1 MNMMEMIKEKKI
13 LLVAHR
19 GVCGGNIPC
28 NSLQAFRSA
37 INMGADMIELYL
49 PFSDPMADGAVLQAA
64 AQMALANG
72 SKLDYILNMLQRVR
86 ARHPE
91 AGFIVTSYYNI
102 FLQYG
107 LDKLFQRFAELG
119 IDGMHIIDLPYE
131 EHAELD
137 PYIEKYG
144 VQQLRSI
151 APSSGEE
158 RTRMLMENARSMV
171 YCYTAEQI
179 PMIRKYGDLPIAIR
193 AEANPVNADAIALD
207 SAAAAVKTADL
218 AEFIKN
224 YKKSTRFLE

>member
-1 MNMMEMIKEKKI
+1 MNRIEKIFQKSSKVLIVCDCCGAPSMGESEERLNTI
-13 LLVAHR
+13 LD
-19 GVCGGNIPC
+19 N
-28 NSLQAFRSA
+28 
-37 INMGADMIELYL
+37 GADMIELYL
-49 PFSDPMADGAVLQAA
+49 PFSDPMADGAILQAA
-64 AQMALANG
+64 SQQALANG
-72 SKLDYILNMLQRVR
+72 SKLEYILNMVKRVR
-86 ARHPE
+86 DNHPE

-158 RTRMLMENARSMV
+158 RTRLLMEHAQSMV
-171 YCYTAEQI
+171 YCYNADQI
-179 PMIRKYGDLPIAIR
+179 PMIKKYGDLPIAIR
-193 AEANPVNADAIALD
+193 AEVNPGDADAVALD

-218 AEFIKN
+218 AEFIRN
-224 YKKSTRFLE
+224 YKKNITVSK

>member
-1 MNMMEMIKEKKI
+1 MNRIEKIFKNNSCALIVCDCCGAPSMGESKERLNII
-13 LLVAHR
+13 LD
-19 GVCGGNIPC
+19 N
-28 NSLQAFRSA
+28 
-37 INMGADMIELYL
+37 GAVMIELYL

-224 YKKSTRFLE
+224 YKKSLNK

>member
-1 MNMMEMIKEKKI
+1 MNRIEKIFKNNSCALIVCDCCGAPSMGESEERLNII
-13 LLVAHR
+13 LD
-19 GVCGGNIPC
+19 N
-28 NSLQAFRSA
+28 
-37 INMGADMIELYL
+37 GADMVELYL
-49 PFSDPMADGAVLQAA
+49 PFSDPMADGAILQAA
-64 AQMALANG
+64 AQQALANG
-72 SKLDYILNMLQRVR
+72 SKLDYILNMVQRVR
-86 ARHPE
+86 AKHPE

-158 RTRMLMENARSMV
+158 RTRMLMEHAKSMV
-171 YCYTAEQI
+171 YCYSAEQI
-179 PMIRKYGDLPIAIR
+179 PMIENMAICPLLSELNR
-193 AEANPVNADAIALD
+193 IPATQMLLRWIPLQR
-207 SAAAAVKTADL
+207 L
-218 AEFIKN
+218 
-224 YKKSTRFLE
+224 

>member
-1 MNMMEMIKEKKI
+1 MNRIEKIFKNNSCALIVCDCCGAPSMGESEERLNII
-13 LLVAHR
+13 LD
-19 GVCGGNIPC
+19 N
-28 NSLQAFRSA
+28 
-37 INMGADMIELYL
+37 GADMIELYL

-171 YCYTAEQI
+171 YCYTTEQI

-193 AEANPVNADAIALD
+193 AEANPGNADAIALD
-207 SAAAAVKTADL
+207 SAAAAIKTADL
-218 AEFIKN
+218 AEFIKS
-224 YKKSTRFLE
+224 YKKSLNK

>member
-1 MNMMEMIKEKKI
+1 MNRIEKIFKNNSCALIVCDCCGAPSMGESEERLNII
-13 LLVAHR
+13 LD
-19 GVCGGNIPC
+19 N
-28 NSLQAFRSA
+28 
-37 INMGADMIELYL
+37 GADMIELYL

-193 AEANPVNADAIALD
+193 AEANPGNADAIALD

-224 YKKSTRFLE
+224 YKKSLNK